1 MDERAIHAARAEV
14 AVRVDARL
22 GAYDPQGVIEEA
34 RQCEDA
40 GYAGYLSAEAA
51 HDPLLPLAVAATH
64 TRRIQLGTAI
74 AVALARSP
82 MQIAYAAHELQAYSG
97 GRFTLGLGSQVKAHI
112 QHRYSMPWSRP
123 AARMREYI
131 MAVKAIWANW
141 DAGEPLDFRGEFY
154 HHTLMTPFFSPPPNP
169 TRPPIYLAAVGQQM
183 TRVAGEVADGVLTHG
198 LNTERYLREVTLPAL
213 DDGLR
218 RAGRQRDEV
227 VVSYL
232 GFVATGRDDQEFA
245 VASRR
250 VRERIGFY
258 ASTPAYRGI
267 MDLHGWSDLQQE
279 LVTLVRSDHQDK
291 WERIG
296 DCISD
301 EVLNTFAVVAEPRAV
316 ANEIWRRFGGLVDR
330 FSFYTPY
337 HTDFDMCTPIVAEL
351 QQHSAPAVATL

>member
-1 MDERAIHAARAEV
+1 MDERTIHAAGAEI
-14 AVRVDARL
+14 AVRIDARL
-22 GAYDPQGVIEEA
+22 GVHDPHGVIAEA
-34 RQCEDA
+34 RRYEDA

-64 TRRIQLGTAI
+64 TRRIQLGTSI

-82 MQIAYAAHELQAYSG
+82 MQMAYAAHELQAYSG

-112 QHRYSMPWSRP
+112 QRRYSMPWSRP

-131 MAVKAIWANW
+131 TAVKAIWAHW

-154 HHTLMTPFFSPPPNP
+154 CHTLMTPFFCPPPNP
-169 TRPPIYLAAVGQQM
+169 TPPPIYLAAVGEQM

-198 LNTERYLREVTLPAL
+198 LNTERYLREVTVPAL
-213 DDGLR
+213 EEGLR

-227 VVSYL
+227 AVSYL
-232 GFVATGRDDQEFA
+232 GFVVTGRDDQEFA
-245 VASRR
+245 LACRR

-258 ASTPAYRGI
+258 ATTPAYRGV
-267 MDLHGWSDLQQE
+267 MDLHGWGDLQEE
-279 LVTLVRSDHQDK
+279 LGRLVRDDRQDK

-301 EVLNTFAVVAEPRAV
+301 EVLNTFAVVAEPCAV

-337 HTDFDMCTPIVAEL
+337 PSDFDMWTPIVAEL
-351 QQHSAPAVATL
+351 QQHSAPTVAGL